1 MFSRARERDAQFT
14 AFAQSYGVHL
24 RRTAFLLCHDWHLAQ
39 DLSQTALAK
48 TYLSWRSSGPPES
61 PHAFCQKVLLNSF
74 LDHRRRRTN
83 TEVAVADVPEPSP
96 TSLFATSLF
105 TPSDLRITLVEA
117 LRTLPPR
124 DRAIVVLRYWEDL
137 PVDQVAALMDVSTAV
152 VKSQTARSLARLRE
166 LLPIDLLDGEATRP
180 A

>member
-1 MFSRARERDAQFT
+1 M
-14 AFAQSYGVHL
+14 
-24 RRTAFLLCHDWHLAQ
+24 
-39 DLSQTALAK
+39 
-48 TYLSWRSSGPPES
+48 
-61 PHAFCQKVLLNSF
+61 LNSF
-74 LDHRRRRTN
+74 LDHRRRRAN
-83 TEVAVADVPEPSP
+83 TEVTVADVPEPSP
-96 TSLFATSLF
+96 ASLVAPSLF

-152 VKSQTARSLARLRE
+152 VKSQTARSLARLRD
-166 LLPIDLLDGEATRP
+166 LLPIDLLDGEVTRL